1 MATFKETFAA
11 KRKELGAGKT
21 FTWNGK
27 SYTTDRADD
36 KKPAPTASNKPKAR
50 PAAPQ
55 SGASQSGTAGK
66 VAPKAAPKESMS
78 GASRSAAGKVKPK
91 VDMPKRPITPTR
103 DSGVTGRYS
112 KYEAARL
119 GNYTKSEFDALSRS
133 QREAKG
139 LPISWIDYV
148 RVGGNMAVKNPK
160 STSSKIMSASAKVG
174 AVAGDTLKKILNK

>member
-55 SGASQSGTAGK
+55 SGAAQSGTAGK
-66 VAPKAAPKESMS
+66 VAPKVAPKESMS
-78 GASRSAAGKVKPK
+78 GASRSTVGKVKPK
-91 VDMPKRPITPTR
+91 VDMPQRPITPTR

-112 KYEAARL
+112 KYEQARL
-119 GNYTKSEFDALSRS
+119 GNYTKAQFDALSRS

-139 LPISWIDYV
+139 LPVSWIDYI
-148 RVGGNMAVKNPK
+148 RVGGSSAVKNTRP
-160 STSSKIMSASAKVG
+160 ASARK
-174 AVAGDTLKKILNK
+174 